1 MMRHSDD
8 PKFLGGDL
16 IDDAVGKS
24 AEKMASSGA
33 AKNCPEHRVRQNE
46 ICRSLKL
53 GHECKP
59 KLDIRFRRIENRS
72 IMQLS
77 ECERNND
84 KFHFNAARTCARAS
98 VIGIT

>member
-8 PKFLGGDL
+8 PKFLSDDL
-16 IDDAVGKS
+16 IDDAVGKP

-33 AKNCPEHRVRQNE
+33 AKNCSEHRIRQNK

-59 KLDIRFRRIENRS
+59 KLDIRFLRIKNRS

-84 KFHFNAARTCARAS
+84 ELHFNAARTCARAS
-98 VIGIT
+98 AIGIT